1 MTFFYSSW
9 VTNLAEVSTGLKP
22 TSLCCPV
29 TVFSPR
35 LSLSQLTKPSDGL
48 TSRPFFLLFILFS
61 PIIIQSNTCSV
72 KKMQE
77 SPQEKKKKSGQ
88 LSNIVSSLNNR
99 LEAGGPVMHSSRGH
113 GAQPYTRRG
122 PCTRGLVNKP
132 RSIMGC
138 KREAHGT
145 KPTACNPELSDHIFP
160 KKWFCLFSP
169 SPPCPHL
176 FHKCTSLSSF
186 HSHSLALFTLS
197 PSPLRERVR

>member
-77 SPQEKKKKSGQ
+77 SPQEKKKKIRPAFKYCFFFEQ
-88 LSNIVSSLNNR
+88 Q
-99 LEAGGPVMHSSRGH
+99 AGGWWPSNALQQRAWGTALHSEGTVHKRACEQATIHH
-113 GAQPYTRRG
+113 GVQTRSTRNQTHCVQPRTIRPY
-122 PCTRGLVNKP
+122 
-132 RSIMGC
+132 
-138 KREAHGT
+138 
-145 KPTACNPELSDHIFP
+145 FP
-160 KKWFCLFSP
+160 
-169 SPPCPHL
+169 
-176 FHKCTSLSSF
+176 
-186 HSHSLALFTLS
+186 
-197 PSPLRERVR
+197 